1 MRDPWRVPG
10 QDTGVNL
17 KKEMSQVFKTSGL
30 ATNGH
35 RRAEW
40 QPQTCGVQNHPA
52 NLSEKHEN
60 DCPRFQD
67 ISGRAQPLKQAP
79 GIGK

>member
-1 MRDPWRVPG
+1 MCDPWRVPG

-17 KKEMSQVFKTSGL
+17 KKEMSQVFKTSGPVS
-30 ATNGH
+30 NGH

-40 QPQTCGVQNHPA
+40 QPQTCDVHNHPV
-52 NLSEKHEN
+52 NLSEMLEN
-60 DCPRFQD
+60 DFPWFQD